1 MPKAENC
8 SVGISQSVSLALRG
22 EGHQAEKGIDSAELF
37 LKRVLFIVC
46 QEDISPS
53 ARPAVYVNAIY
64 ETHSINSAAFC
75 LRCL

>member
-1 MPKAENC
+1 MPKAENS
-8 SVGISQSVSLALRG
+8 SVGISQSVSLPLRG

-53 ARPAVYVNAIY
+53 ARPAECILMQYMRNTALIQLPF
-64 ETHSINSAAFC
+64 A
-75 LRCL
+75 